1 MMVVPQLFT
10 GRDPNA
16 IEFLERLKPPSL
28 AHPFGTDENG
38 RDLWARVVH
47 GARPTLTAAV
57 ALILISLAVLG
68 SLAGLV
74 IGAAGRRADEVLMR
88 VTEFFLAFP
97 QIVWALAIASV
108 IGRGLVVCV
117 LALGLTWWAQYARLM
132 RAQVLVYTERE
143 FILASRAL
151 GQRQWRILLL
161 HLLPNCFSPVLVKAT
176 IDVSLAILLL
186 AALSFLGVGAQ
197 PPLPEWGAMVTIG
210 RKYLLDYPW
219 YATFPGLAIFVVVLA
234 FNILGE
240 RVRDVLDPSRAAV
253 VREAPDV
260 RLVLRRLPL
269 LVVLLAAI
277 SLAVFTLTQYL
288 PGDPAF
294 IAAGGGDA
302 TPEMIAA
309 RPRAP
314 RPRPAAVGPLPLLH
328 AHASP
333 AATSAARS
341 STAGRSS
348 TTSGSSGRRRW
359 SWRWP
364 PSRSA
369 PSSASRSVS
378 SRRCGPAAGST
389 GSSRPAR
396 CSSAPC
402 RSSGSASWRCS
413 SSTGSSTSCPR
424 ADVSP
429 WA

>member
-1 MMVVPQLFT
+1 MRLPRLLRGGPSVLGAAAVLVIAVGMTLAPQLFT

-16 IEFLERLKPPSL
+16 IVFMERLQPPSL

-57 ALILISLAVLG
+57 ALILISLVVG

-74 IGAAGRRADEVLMR
+74 IGYAGRRADEVLMR

-117 LALGLTWWAQYARLM
+117 LALSLTWWAQYARLM
-132 RAQVLVYTERE
+132 RAQVLVYKERE

-151 GQRQWRILLL
+151 GQRAWWILLR

-197 PPLPEWGAMVTIG
+197 PPMPEWGAMVTIG

-240 RVRDVLDPSRAAV
+240 RVRDALDP
-253 VREAPDV
+253 
-260 RLVLRRLPL
+260 
-269 LVVLLAAI
+269 
-277 SLAVFTLTQYL
+277 
-288 PGDPAF
+288 
-294 IAAGGGDA
+294 
-302 TPEMIAA
+302 
-309 RPRAP
+309 
-314 RPRPAAVGPLPLLH
+314 
-328 AHASP
+328 
-333 AATSAARS
+333 
-341 STAGRSS
+341 
-348 TTSGSSGRRRW
+348 
-359 SWRWP
+359 
-364 PSRSA
+364 
-369 PSSASRSVS
+369 ASRIYV
-378 SRRCGPAAGST
+378 
-389 GSSRPAR
+389 
-396 CSSAPC
+396 
-402 RSSGSASWRCS
+402 RS
-413 SSTGSSTSCPR
+413 
-424 ADVSP
+424 
-429 WA
+429 